1 MGRKQ
6 SSIYVLSWFI
16 VVLALGWVGAEP
28 VENEREVL
36 EFLQQA
42 FQANLLRVKQGRI
55 TANALRSEYDTG
67 GKEVREHR
75 AEVTAV
81 IKDQKSRLEWMGRW
95 GGVKEQRLV
104 FTEEVGYSFFPGDKY
119 VYAYD
124 PNMLKGHALC
134 DGFLPSKSGA
144 LSYGRLFTNMADGE
158 RLLSMKIE
166 NETFN
171 DRDVYVIDVVWKSR
185 PQDLHRHYVD
195 PVSGA
200 AILKWEYYTDFGK
213 GQVLATCMESEMQPV
228 EGEGW
233 YINRS
238 VRTDYQ
244 RDGKTL
250 RRIHKYEISEFD
262 FVSKVSDD
270 EFTLEG
276 MGLPSDI
283 KIVDKR
289 FGGLVFSMGLPAVV
303 EETIDDMLNQP
314 LVQEVLTP
322 TGTSAQ
328 TTDNRE
334 IKSLPKT
341 PSKEFDTN
349 TPSNAA
355 SDTGGGQNTS
365 GLRVIHVLGG
375 AVGLGMLI
383 ALGLLIIRRN
393 RI

>member
-6 SSIYVLSWFI
+6 SAIYVLSWFI

-67 GKEVREHR
+67 GEEVREHW

-81 IKDQKSRLEWMGRW
+81 IKDYKSRLEWIGQW
-95 GGVKEQRLV
+95 GGIKEYQV
-104 FTEEVGYSFFPGDKY
+104 VIADEVGYGYFPNDKY

-124 PNMLKGHALC
+124 PNILSRGSYC
-134 DGFLPSKSGA
+134 DGFMPSKSEA
-144 LSYGRLFTNMADGE
+144 FSYGRIFTKISDE
-158 RLLSMKIE
+158 ESLLSRKIE
-166 NETFN
+166 HQMFN
-171 DRDVYVIDVVWKSR
+171 GREVYVIDVTWKSR
-185 PQDLHRHYVD
+185 PKDLYRYYVD

-228 EGEGW
+228 EDEGW

-289 FGGLVFSMGLPAVV
+289 LGGIVYSYNMPAVAD
-303 EETIDDMLNQP
+303 EIIKDILAQP
-314 LVQEVLTP
+314 LVQEAISPPGAEHAVEPHETNALPQEDETGPLITEDNDNTGIQASSGRSVYLLGAAGLALLLTIAVL
-322 TGTSAQ
+322 
-328 TTDNRE
+328 
-334 IKSLPKT
+334 
-341 PSKEFDTN
+341 
-349 TPSNAA
+349 
-355 SDTGGGQNTS
+355 
-365 GLRVIHVLGG
+365 V
-375 AVGLGMLI
+375 
-383 ALGLLIIRRN
+383 IRRYKTQAGGVK
-393 RI
+393 